1 MKFTSPNQSL
11 YHHFARWYDDLFEGF
26 FSKGRAQTVSVLNIQ
41 PGEKLLISGI
51 GTGLDIPLLP
61 QNALITGVDFSEEM
75 LTVARLR
82 VGERPIT
89 LLQMDAQNLLFEDA
103 AFDAAL
109 LNLIVSV
116 APDGNRVFREAWRTL
131 KPGGRLALFDKFAPE
146 SGQVSLFRRLAGAII
161 NWFGTD
167 INRRLSDILAGVDD
181 YEVEFHQTVI
191 HELYHI
197 LLLRKP

>member
-1 MKFTSPNQSL
+1 MKFAIPNQSL
-11 YHHFARWYDDLFEGF
+11 YRRFARWYDALFEGF
-26 FSKGRAQTVSVLNIQ
+26 FQMGREQALSRLDIQ
-41 PGEKLLISGI
+41 PGERLLVSGI

-61 QNALITGVDFSEEM
+61 QDVVIIGIDFNEAM
-75 LTVARLR
+75 LAVARQR
-82 VGERPIT
+82 AGERPIT

-131 KPGGRLALFDKFAPE
+131 KSGGRVALFDKFAPE
-146 SGQVSLFRRLAGAII
+146 SGHVSLFRRLAGVII

-181 YEVEFHQTVI
+181 AVVEHHETVM
-191 HELYHI
+191 HGVYHI